1 MTDELDLVALRR
13 PRTIRLP
20 SGARVPV
27 AFYEGPGVA
36 LLRQYRK
43 ETDPLIRAAQLTE
56 LLHMAIPTATDE
68 DLDDTGPEDWSRIVA
83 VAAGKIEL
91 VEIALKNGLSDGVPE
106 LVPVPSPS
114 TDSITTTTSPARSPE

>member
-1 MTDELDLVALRR
+1 MADELDLVALRR
-13 PRTIRLP
+13 PQTIKLP

-27 AFYEGPGVA
+27 APYRGPGVA

-43 ETDPLIRAAQLTE
+43 ETDPLLRAAQLTE
-56 LLHMAIPTATDE
+56 LLHLAIPTATDE

-83 VAAGKIEL
+83 AAAGKLEL

-106 LVPVPSPS
+106 QEAPSPS
-114 TDSITTTTSPARSPE
+114 TGSITTTTSPALSPE

>member
-1 MTDELDLVALRR
+1 MADELDLVALRR
-13 PRTIRLP
+13 QVTIVLP
-20 SGARVPV
+20 SGVRVPV
-27 AFYEGPGVA
+27 APYRGPGVA

-106 LVPVPSPS
+106 PIPVPSPS
-114 TDSITTTTSPARSPE
+114 TDSITTTISPARSPE